1 MLLLS
6 VVCAMATS
14 LFGCRSARDN
24 QIDILERELRSQE
37 DYIYEL
43 EDYVVEYSD
52 KLRGCRSCE
61 PGGIVVER
69 GTSEPD
75 MAEAEPFEAPE
86 SRTVNQPTTDRTS
99 EEPLPRPDPP
109 KAKPLERDSPIPGD
123 LEVPELEFEI
133 EDPVG
138 HQEVS
143 QDQIEL
149 ADAMF
154 AEDDVEGQ
162 LVYIPD
168 PAETEF
174 EVIVDTSDET
184 IDEPFIEDSELEEVA
199 FEEEEDIQVYRQAE
213 RIVITEIFRSNGGE
227 GAAST
232 LLTIVEARDA
242 RNEPAELDGMVSL
255 MVMSNDETSRQ
266 RLKRWDFS
274 EEETIASWQSSQLG
288 DGLHLELPLGKS
300 SLPDEPI
307 ELWVRLMTNDGRKL
321 LARLPF
327 NQSTLAVLGEEP
339 KPFDPEAA
347 ERALA
352 EATPLKPFE
361 SQATDPLQVVA
372 ASEPKKSANQ
382 KMQWRASSQAARL
395 ATDSDSTSQ
404 STLGWKSQSAS
415 RQSMAQVQRAV
426 STEQPTKKA
435 VWTSGQ

>member
-1 MLLLS
+1 M
-6 VVCAMATS
+6 VTS

-43 EDYVVEYSD
+43 EDYVVEYSE

-61 PGGIVVER
+61 SGDVVVEQE
-69 GTSEPD
+69 TSEPD
-75 MAEAEPFEAPE
+75 LADAEPYESPE
-86 SRTVNQPTTDRTS
+86 NRTVNQPTTEEPS

-109 KAKPLERDSPIPGD
+109 KAKPLEKDSPIPDD

-133 EDPVG
+133 EDPVS
-138 HQEVS
+138 HQEMS
-143 QDQIEL
+143 QDQLEL

-154 AEDDVEGQ
+154 TEDDVEGQ
-162 LVYIPD
+162 LIYIPD

-174 EVIVDTSDET
+174 EVVVETNDES
-184 IDEPFIEDSELEEVA
+184 IDESRYEDSELEEAV
-199 FEEEEDIQVYRQAE
+199 FEEEEDIRVYGQAE
-213 RIVITEIFRSNGGE
+213 RIVITEIFRSNNSE
-227 GAAST
+227 EPAST

-242 RNEPAELDGMVSL
+242 SNEPAELDGMVSL
-255 MVMSNDETSRQ
+255 MVMSGDETSRQ

-274 EEETIASWQSSQLG
+274 EEETLAAWQSSQLG
-288 DGLHLELPLGKS
+288 DGLHLELPLGNS
-300 SLPDEPI
+300 PLPNEPI

-327 NQSTLAVLGEEP
+327 HQSKLATLGEEP

-352 EATPLKPFE
+352 EATPLKPLADP
-361 SQATDPLQVVA
+361 SQAVA
-372 ASEPKKSANQ
+372 ASEPKKQANP
-382 KMQWRASSQAARL
+382 KAQWRASSQAARL
-395 ATDSDSTSQ
+395 ATDSNSTSR
-404 STLGWKSQSAS
+404 STLGWKSQSTS
-415 RQSMAQVQRAV
+415 RENMSQVQRAV
-426 STEQPTKKA
+426 STEQPTQKA